1 MDFSFLCKMKSTD
14 LKIRKAKNHEANQL
28 AEYLMLAME
37 GFVYTMIAEKKREK
51 GITCLTYFCRQENN
65 QYSYKNCWVVELNNE
80 IIAAANVYDGADLLA
95 LRAPVIQ
102 YIRENYNPVFNP
114 EIETEAGEFYIDT
127 FAVHPSFQGKGIG
140 LKILEF
146 LIEEYV
152 VNQKIPLGL
161 LLESDNVAANK
172 LYTKAGFRYV
182 QKREFLTKVLDHLQ
196 IKPEN

>member
-1 MDFSFLCKMKSTD
+1 M
-14 LKIRKAKNHEANQL
+14 
-28 AEYLMLAME
+28 
-37 GFVYTMIAEKKREK
+37 
-51 GITCLTYFCRQENN
+51 
-65 QYSYKNCWVVELNNE
+65 ELNNE